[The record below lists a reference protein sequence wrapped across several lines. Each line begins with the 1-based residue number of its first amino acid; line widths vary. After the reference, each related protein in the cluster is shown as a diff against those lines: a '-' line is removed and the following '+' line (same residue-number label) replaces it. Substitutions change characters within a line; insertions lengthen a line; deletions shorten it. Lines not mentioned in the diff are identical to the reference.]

1 MLSFC
6 LATSNAETVIEIPV
20 VKNLSTH
27 QKIDPVTLEVL
38 RGRFDAVADEMEH
51 TLLKASYSSIVSE
64 AQDATAAV
72 FDAQGRTVAQAC
84 AIPIHLGALSE
95 LGKRFREK
103 YPSGVAQK
111 GDLYLVND
119 PYAGGTHLPD
129 FGMASPVFFEGELI
143 GYVATMTHHQDIG
156 GAAPGSASTDV
167 YDHHSEG
174 IRIPMIKLASGGEV
188 DAELIELLTAN
199 SRSPNN
205 MRGDLYAQIAGC
217 RTGEHRMEAIFA
229 DMGFSTATQGIDA
242 LLDYGER
249 LTRTAIDSMPDG
261 EYVFTDWLDNEGLA
275 EDSDPVKI
283 HVKLT
288 VSGSEVTFDFTG
300 TGPQVRAAIN
310 NVPSSSIS
318 CVYFA
323 IRALTGD
330 AAPNN
335 GGCFRPITIV
345 LPPGT
350 IVNPTYPAP
359 VNARGVGICRMIDAV
374 MGVMSKA
381 VPGKMNAAGCGHANI
396 FLAGGEDGRGNR
408 FTGALGGPLRSGMGA
423 RPSKDGIDVADH
435 ELSNVFHVP
444 LEVTE
449 KEFPVRYR
457 TMELWTNSGGAGR
470 CRGGLG
476 FRAQVEWLSGR
487 AILSVRGERHKFQP
501 WGVEGGRSSPV
512 CRTEIVNTDGSV
524 EHVPAKIVQPIHAGQ
539 TLRYWSTGGGGYG
552 HPFERA
558 PELVLDDVLD
568 GRVSIDEA
576 EKSYGV
582 IVRNSSVD
590 TEATE
595 RLRTGHEELC

>member
-1 MLSFC
+1 MLDNHR
-6 LATSNAETVIEIPV
+6 ATSSAANLRRIQVVITQSTAPV
-20 VKNLSTH
+20 
-27 QKIDPVTLEVL
+27 IDPVTLEVL

-95 LGKRFREK
+95 LGRRFNDK

-129 FGMASPVFFEGELI
+129 FGMASPVFFEDKLV

-174 IRIPMIKLASGGEV
+174 IRIPMIKLASAGNIDTEM
-188 DAELIELLTAN
+188 IELLTAN

-217 RTGEHRMEAIFA
+217 RTGEQRMAAIFT
-229 DMGFSTATQGIDA
+229 DSGFDTATRGIDA

-249 LTRTAIDSMPDG
+249 LTRLSISTIPDG
-261 EYVFTDWLDNEGLA
+261 EYEFTDWLDNEGLA

-288 VSGSEVTFDFTG
+288 VSGSDVTFDFTG
-300 TGPQVRAAIN
+300 TASQVRAAIN
-310 NVPSSSIS
+310 NVPSSSVS
-318 CVYFA
+318 CVYYA

-330 AAPNN
+330 TAPNN
-335 GGCFRPITIV
+335 DGCFRPISIV

-374 MGVMSKA
+374 LGVMSKA

-396 FLAGGEDGRGNR
+396 FLAGGVDGKGNR

-423 RPSKDGIDVADH
+423 RPNKDGIDVADH

-457 TMELWTNSGGAGR
+457 SMELWTNSGGAGR

-476 FRAQVEWLSGR
+476 FKAQVEWLSGH
-487 AILSVRGERHKFQP
+487 AVLSVRGERHKFQP
-501 WGVEGGRSSPV
+501 WGVDGGKSSPV
-512 CRTEIVNTDGSV
+512 CRTEIVDSDGSV
-524 EHVPAKIVQPIHAGQ
+524 EHVPAKIVQPIQAGQ

-552 HPFERA
+552 SPSKRD
-558 PELVLDDVLD
+558 PGLVLDDVLD
-568 GRVSIDEA
+568 GRVSVDEA
-576 EKSYGV
+576 EKSYSVV
-582 IVRNSSVD
+582 IKNLSVD
-590 TEATE
+590 GEATQK
-595 RLRTGHEELC
+595 LRALEESC

>member
-1 MLSFC
+1 MQRQ
-6 LATSNAETVIEIPV
+6 NQE
-20 VKNLSTH
+20 
-27 QKIDPVTLEVL
+27 IDPITLEVL
-38 RGRFDAVADEMEH
+38 RGRFDALADEMEH

-72 FDAQGRTVAQAC
+72 FDIKGRTVSQAC

-95 LGKRFREK
+95 LGKRFAET
-103 YPSGVAQK
+103 YPKGTAED

-129 FGMASPVFFEGELI
+129 FGMASPVFFQNKLI

-174 IRIPMIKLASGGEV
+174 IRIPLLKLASAGKL
-188 DAELIELLTAN
+188 DTDIIELLVAN
-199 SRSPNN
+199 SRSPHN

-217 RTGEHRMEAIFA
+217 RTGEQSMAKIFG
-229 DMGFSTATQGIDA
+229 DIGVDTTTRGIDA

-249 LTRTAIDSMPDG
+249 LTRLAISNIPDG
-261 EYVFTDWLDNEGLA
+261 EYEFSDWLDNEGLA
-275 EDSDPVKI
+275 DDSDPVKI
-283 HVKLT
+283 NVSLT
-288 VSGSEVTFDFTG
+288 VSGSDVKFDFTG
-300 TGPQVRAAIN
+300 TDPQVRAAIN

-318 CVYFA
+318 CVYYA
-323 IRALTGD
+323 IRAITGD
-330 AAPNN
+330 SAPNN
-335 GGCFRPITIV
+335 DGCFRPISIF
-345 LPPGT
+345 LPKGT

-381 VPGKMNAAGCGHANI
+381 MPDKMNAAGCGHANI
-396 FLAGGEDGRGNR
+396 FLAGGVDGDGRR

-423 RPSKDGIDVADH
+423 RPQKDGIDVADH

-449 KEFPVRYR
+449 KEFPVRYQR
-457 TMELWTNSGGAGR
+457 MQLWTDSGGAGR
-470 CRGGLG
+470 SRGGLG
-476 FRAQVEWLSGR
+476 FEAHVEWLSGN
-487 AILSVRGERHKFQP
+487 AVLSVRGERHKFQP
-501 WGVEGGRSSPV
+501 WGVKGGLPSPV
-512 CRTEIVNTDGSV
+512 CHTELLDSDGSV
-524 EHVPAKIVQPIHAGQ
+524 TTVPAKIVQPIQAGQ

-552 HPFERA
+552 SPIERD

-568 GRVSIDEA
+568 GRVSPHEA
-576 EKSYGV
+576 KQIYRV
-582 IVRNSSVD
+582 AIKNSSIDVEE
-590 TEATE
+590 TSK
-595 RLRTGHEELC
+595 LRARS

>member
-1 MLSFC
+1 MQRQ
-6 LATSNAETVIEIPV
+6 NQE
-20 VKNLSTH
+20 
-27 QKIDPVTLEVL
+27 IDPITLEVL
-38 RGRFDAVADEMEH
+38 RGRFDALADEMEH

-72 FDAQGRTVAQAC
+72 FDVKGRTVSQAC

-95 LGKRFREK
+95 LGKRFAET
-103 YPSGVAQK
+103 YPKGTAED

-129 FGMASPVFFEGELI
+129 FGMASPVFFQNKLI

-174 IRIPMIKLASGGEV
+174 IRIPLLKLASAGKL
-188 DAELIELLTAN
+188 DTDIIELLVAN
-199 SRSPNN
+199 SRSPHN

-217 RTGEHRMEAIFA
+217 RTGEQSMAKIFG
-229 DMGFSTATQGIDA
+229 DIGVDTTTRGIDA

-249 LTRTAIDSMPDG
+249 LTRLAISNVPDG
-261 EYVFTDWLDNEGLA
+261 EYEFSDWLDNEGLA
-275 EDSDPVKI
+275 DDSDPVKI
-283 HVKLT
+283 NVSLT
-288 VSGSEVTFDFTG
+288 VSGSDVKFDFTG
-300 TGPQVRAAIN
+300 TDPQVRAAIN

-318 CVYFA
+318 CVYYA
-323 IRALTGD
+323 IRAITGD
-330 AAPNN
+330 SAPNN
-335 GGCFRPITIV
+335 DGCFRPISIF
-345 LPPGT
+345 LPKGT

-381 VPGKMNAAGCGHANI
+381 MPDKMNAAGCGHANI
-396 FLAGGEDGRGNR
+396 FLAGGVDGNGRR

-423 RPSKDGIDVADH
+423 RPQKDGIDVADH

-449 KEFPVRYR
+449 KEFPVRYQR
-457 TMELWTNSGGAGR
+457 MQLWTDSGGAGR
-470 CRGGLG
+470 SRGGLG
-476 FRAQVEWLSGR
+476 FEAHVEWLSGN
-487 AILSVRGERHKFQP
+487 AVLSVRGERHKFQP
-501 WGVEGGRSSPV
+501 WGVKGGLPSPV
-512 CRTEIVNTDGSV
+512 CHTELLDSDGSV
-524 EHVPAKIVQPIHAGQ
+524 TTVPAKIVQPIQAGQ

-552 HPFERA
+552 SPIERD

-568 GRVSIDEA
+568 GRVSPHEA
-576 EKSYGV
+576 KQIYRV
-582 IVRNSSVD
+582 AIKNSSIDVEE
-590 TEATE
+590 TSK
-595 RLRTGHEELC
+595 LRARS